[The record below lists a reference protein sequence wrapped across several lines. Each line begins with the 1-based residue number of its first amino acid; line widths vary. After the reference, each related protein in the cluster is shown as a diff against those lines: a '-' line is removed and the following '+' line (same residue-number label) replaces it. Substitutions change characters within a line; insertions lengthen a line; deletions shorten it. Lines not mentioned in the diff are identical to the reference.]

1 MRDSEWPQPPIR
13 WKDLPAVLELLG
25 PDAQRVLR
33 AWVVVPA
40 GWVRPQRPRVTS
52 K

>member
-1 MRDSEWPQPPIR
+1 MPHSEWPQPSIR
-13 WKDLPAVLELLG
+13 FEDLWAVLELLG
-25 PDAQRVLR
+25 PDAERVLR
-33 AWVVVPA
+33 GWVLVPA